1 MQTKKLV
8 ALERIVKGFANHRR
22 IQILELLEKNPHLAV
37 MEIANMLKVNYKTI
51 AQHIQKMAIA
61 GLIYKTTRSNE
72 VEQAL
77 TARGL
82 SILHF
87 LRNIE

>member
-1 MQTKKLV
+1 METKKLV

-22 IQILELLEKNPHLAV
+22 IQILGLLEKNPNLSV
-37 MEIANMLKVNYKTI
+37 IEIADRLEVNYKTI

-61 GLIYKTTRSNE
+61 GLVYKTTQSNA
-72 VEQAL
+72 VEQSL
-77 TARGL
+77 TNRGT

-87 LRNIE
+87 LRNVE